1 MNTPAASQ
9 FAFIEADVHVWY
21 VNLSKDTDVTRLEPL
36 LSPEE
41 IQRAGRFRFPEH
53 RQRFVITR
61 GSLRRLL
68 GSYLGIEASEV
79 AFTYSAEGK
88 PSLDVLHESD
98 LQFNVSHS
106 GDLAAFGFAKGRRL
120 GVDVELMRRDIDVVD
135 IPRRFFSCAE
145 QRDMERL
152 EGEKK
157 YQAFFNCWTRKEAYV
172 KALGSGLSLPLRDF
186 DVSLLP
192 NQPPQILATRPD
204 ASLAAQWSLASLD
217 LGSQYAAAVVVEGK
231 IRRLE
236 LREFAP
242 L

>member
-1 MNTPAASQ
+1 MNTPPASQ
-9 FAFIEADVHVWY
+9 FALFAGDVHVWHL
-21 VNLSKDTDVTRLEPL
+21 NLSKATDVARLEPL

-53 RQRFVITR
+53 RQRFVIAR

-68 GSYLGIEASEV
+68 GSYLGIEARQV

-88 PSLDVLHESD
+88 PNLAALHNSD

-120 GVDVELMRRDIDVVD
+120 GVDVELIRRDIDVVD

-145 QRDMERL
+145 QRDLEGL
-152 EGEKK
+152 EGERK

-172 KALGSGLSLPLRDF
+172 KAVGSGLSLPLRDF

-192 NQPPQILATRPD
+192 NQPPRLLATRPD

-217 LGSQYAAAVVVEGK
+217 LGKEYAAAVVVEGK
-231 IRRLE
+231 IERLE
-236 LREFAP
+236 LREFVP
-242 L
+242 F